1 MKLIRDGKI
10 AKDELSYE
18 IESPK
23 LPLKKP
29 TIVDYEVWESTKGEL
44 LKQDVQIGVK
54 LKSDQ
59 SPDLISK
66 DLEQIGI
73 VVLEF
78 PLFRDGRPF
87 SYAVLLRSRYNYKK
101 EIRAVGNVLQDQFN
115 FLQRCGFSS
124 VKVSEDIDE
133 AIWKKS
139 VSRIKHVYQW
149 SVDKSVPIKELRKK
163 Q

>member
-10 AKDELSYE
+10 AKDEWSYE

-66 DLEQIGI
+66 DLGQIGI

-87 SYAVLLRSRYNYKK
+87 SYAVLPRR
-101 EIRAVGNVLQDQFN
+101 VL
-115 FLQRCGFSS
+115 
-124 VKVSEDIDE
+124 
-133 AIWKKS
+133 
-139 VSRIKHVYQW
+139 
-149 SVDKSVPIKELRKK
+149 VD
-163 Q
+163 